1 MRIVSGTLKGR
12 RISPPKKLPVRPTT
26 DRAKEALFNIL
37 VHQYDFENCTVLDL
51 FSGTGSISYE
61 FGSRGV
67 ASIIAVD
74 QHQGCI
80 RFISQTATALS
91 LPITAVKMPVLLFLE
106 RNSNSYD
113 FIFADPPYAFELE
126 TYKTMIDSIFEKKA
140 LSDDGLL
147 IVEHAEQVDLSDIA
161 HFSHA
166 RSYGGCVFSFFTC

>member
-37 VHQYDFENCTVLDL
+37 VHQYDFDKCNVLDL

-67 ASIIAVD
+67 ESIVAVD

-80 RFISQTATALS
+80 RFISQTATELS
-91 LPITAVKMPVLLFLE
+91 LPITAVKMSVMLFLE
-106 RNSNSYD
+106 RSSNSYH
-113 FIFADPPYAFELE
+113 FIFADPPYAFELAA
-126 TYKTMIDSIFEKKA
+126 YKSLINTIFEKNT
-140 LSDDGLL
+140 LSHDGLL
-147 IVEHAEQVDLSDIA
+147 IVEHAEQIDLSETT

-166 RSYGGCVFSFFTC
+166 RSYGGCVFSFFTF